1 MLIALLQ
8 QLKKQSNKYIINVM
22 IHIDEIGN
30 RHYKKLPQIINNL
43 NFNSHQVTEYKHGGK
58 PGYWKIINE
67 AYQQLKRINY
77 DYCIQLPDDVQIQD
91 NFFAN
96 AIRLCN
102 QLPNKSSCLNLLND
116 NRKGPN
122 WTPVIPGKYNDEIIQ
137 TGWVDMCFIAK
148 PEFFQM
154 LNYSIMPVDRNWTVT
169 QNKSSGV
176 GKQISERIYNHGLYT
191 YMVKNS
197 LVIHG
202 DHESV
207 MHPGERT
214 TNPLISNYDI
224 NTVAAGVASMPQRIK
239 SLKDAVYSILPQ
251 VGRLYVYLNNYDTI
265 PDFLVN
271 DKIIVFNSAD
281 AFGDIGD
288 VGKFYA
294 CENHKGYFFT
304 LDDDLIYPNDYVQ
317 KYICAIE
324 RLQKKAIVT
333 IHGRNYEPKP
343 VKSYYKG
350 HSQGFRCLN
359 HQQDLE
365 LEVTVGGSGVMAWH
379 TSTINFN
386 LWDFKTTNMAD
397 IWAAVKAHKNN
408 VPIILLKHS
417 KTWLRESPNY
427 DNSFSIYSACF
438 RKDKVQTDM
447 FNQYLLPELIKSKK

>member
-1 MLIALLQ
+1 
-8 QLKKQSNKYIINVM
+8 
-22 IHIDEIGN
+22 
-30 RHYKKLPQIINNL
+30 
-43 NFNSHQVTEYKHGGK
+43 
-58 PGYWKIINE
+58 
-67 AYQQLKRINY
+67 
-77 DYCIQLPDDVQIQD
+77 
-91 NFFAN
+91 
-96 AIRLCN
+96 
-102 QLPNKSSCLNLLND
+102 
-116 NRKGPN
+116 
-122 WTPVIPGKYNDEIIQ
+122 
-137 TGWVDMCFIAK
+137 
-148 PEFFQM
+148 
-154 LNYSIMPVDRNWTVT
+154 MPMDRNWTVT
-169 QNKSSGV
+169 QNKTSGV
-176 GKQISERIYNHGLYT
+176 GKLISERIYNHGLYT